1 MPGFDPRTYALSGQ
15 STSSGSTSQIEDTP
29 LYLPSSLSVRDRRRY
44 CSATLISTEEQIREA
59 QANDS
64 LEDLRHNLR
73 TRSFT
78 NRFKVTHVTGQVG
91 NTRAREYQ
99 ARIDDQVRAAQQEYC
114 RARQALKSLWG
125 AGEWEVKFKVLEK
138 GDVRALN
145 ERELTAQEKDEVRKV
160 RRRGGVVVDEDA
172 LEDERVASTGVVVGD
187 GQRRPSWIW
196 YHGDQAENIRDPRT
210 QVGEYWF
217 SSTRDNLFNRL
228 VTSTPSR
235 VGQS

>member
-1 MPGFDPRTYALSGQ
+1 MPGFDAKTYAQ
-15 STSSGSTSQIEDTP
+15 SHRALSSGSSSQVEDTP
-29 LYLPSSLSVRDRRRY
+29 LYLPSGLSVRDRRRY
-44 CSATLISTEEQIREA
+44 CSTTLISTEERIREA
-59 QANDS
+59 QAVDS
-64 LEDLRHNLR
+64 LEELRHNLR

-91 NTRAREYQ
+91 NTRAREHQ
-99 ARIDDQVRAAQQEYC
+99 ARIDDHVRAAQLEYC
-114 RARQALKSLWG
+114 RAREALKSLRG
-125 AGEWEVKFKVLEK
+125 AGSWEAKLKVLEK

-196 YHGDQAENIRDPRT
+196 YQGDLAENIQDPRT
-210 QVGEYWF
+210 RIGEY
-217 SSTRDNLFNRL
+217 SLYSMRDHIL
-228 VTSTPSR
+228 TSLI
-235 VGQS
+235 V